1 MTAGQSHRRVWSIR
15 LLLVIT
21 WNLSQNFKSE
31 HILFAAEGVKDLF
44 INLRRAALAPWKRCS
59 LSYTSA
65 TGFCLHIS
73 QRGKNVKDE
82 LSPPYA
88 VGSSC
93 FPNVLQ
99 PSACMER
106 SRIFTAELKR
116 SGSAQD
122 WLGSRRLE
130 PEVAPFEFSSLMVR
144 NDSLVYLLFFFNF
157 FFSQTGT
164 KPHLEIISTHQPAS
178 SHMWLFPLAWRGA

>member
-21 WNLSQNFKSE
+21 WNLSQNFKTE

-44 INLRRAALAPWKRCS
+44 INLRRAARAPWKRCS

-93 FPNVLQ
+93 FPNVQQ

-122 WLGSRRLE
+122 WEAGGWSRKWPL
-130 PEVAPFEFSSLMVR
+130 L
-144 NDSLVYLLFFFNF
+144 SLVLSWSEMTLLFIYF
-157 FFSQTGT
+157 FF
-164 KPHLEIISTHQPAS
+164 K
-178 SHMWLFPLAWRGA
+178 FFF

>member
-1 MTAGQSHRRVWSIR
+1 MPACDSWTRPQRVWSTR

-31 HILFAAEGVKDLF
+31 HILFAAEGTKDLF
-44 INLRRAALAPWKRCS
+44 ISLRSAARAPWKRCS
-59 LSYTSA
+59 LSYASA

-99 PSACMER
+99 PSACIER
-106 SRIFTAELKR
+106 SRIFTAELKP

-122 WLGSRRLE
+122 GESLRLE

-144 NDSLVYLLFFFNF
+144 NDSLVYLLFF
-157 FFSQTGT
+157 
-164 KPHLEIISTHQPAS
+164 
-178 SHMWLFPLAWRGA
+178 

>member
-1 MTAGQSHRRVWSIR
+1 MFISLRS
-15 LLLVIT
+15 
-21 WNLSQNFKSE
+21 
-31 HILFAAEGVKDLF
+31 AA
-44 INLRRAALAPWKRCS
+44 RAPWKRCS
-59 LSYTSA
+59 LSYASA

-93 FPNVLQ
+93 FPNGLQ
-99 PSACMER
+99 PSACIER
-106 SRIFTAELKR
+106 SRIFTAELKP

-122 WLGSRRLE
+122 GESPRLE

-144 NDSLVYLLFFFNF
+144 NDSLVYLLFLKF